1 MSIED
6 IEKRRADR
14 KAATAK
20 AQEEQYEKDLEALDA
35 LEAEHGEGRVVRMN
49 IKGFVPGLPTF
60 IVIRSPG
67 GTPLYKR
74 YTAMV
79 RAAGKNATAIGT
91 AQDMLGEASIVY
103 PSDPAVLKALLE
115 EFPGAKISA
124 AIRAVACVEL
134 EAQEEKK
141 D

>member
-1 MSIED
+1 MSVAD
-6 IEKRRADR
+6 IEKRREER
-14 KAATAK
+14 KAALAE
-20 AQEEQYEKDLEALDA
+20 AYEEQFEKDLFALDA
-35 LEAEHGEGRVVRMN
+35 LEAEHGFGRVVRMN

-74 YTAMV
+74 YTDMV
-79 RAAGKNATAIGT
+79 RAAGKNAAAIGA
-91 AQDMLGEASIVY
+91 AQEMLGEASIVY
-103 PSDPAVLKALLE
+103 PSEPEMLKALIK